1 MGTKQL
7 VIIHGR
13 DKKPKCDE
21 MLRLIKMALI
31 AGLRRVNE
39 EAAQRLEQE
48 HISLTFSYY
57 GDINNRLLLES
68 RPRYGQLFEK
78 EEDGN
83 FYVPDHFYDE
93 SMQQLINRPTDQMTP
108 EEYELLIA
116 NEPIIHFYDDA
127 AKKLSPYLSL
137 FGMST
142 RAIKKLLPDLGAYLT
157 SRVVGSQI
165 RERLQAPL
173 TKALSSGDD
182 VMLLSHSMGCMVA
195 YDVLW
200 KFSRMSE
207 YKHLWEY
214 KVNEWITLGNPL
226 GEPAV
231 KRSLY
236 DSNEPDD
243 GMYPANIRHWTNIN
257 AVDDYI
263 AHDAAIEDDFYLMLS
278 RNLIESINDQ
288 PLIYTFWKDSHTGRT
303 NPHNFFAY
311 LNHPKVAEQ
320 VANWI
325 LRS

>member
-1 MGTKQL
+1 MGTKHL

-13 DKKPKCDE
+13 DKKPRCDE
-21 MLRLIKMALI
+21 MLRLIKKALI

-39 EAAQRLEQE
+39 EAAQKLEQE
-48 HISLTFSYY
+48 QILLTFSYY

-68 RPRYGQLFEK
+68 RPRYRKLFE
-78 EEDGN
+78 EDDGD
-83 FYVPDHFYDE
+83 FYVPDHYYDE
-93 SMQQLINRPTDQMTP
+93 SMEQLINRPTDHMTP
-108 EEYELLIA
+108 EEYERLIA
-116 NEPIIHFYDDA
+116 NEPTIHFYDDA
-127 AKKLSPYLSL
+127 AKILSPYLSL

-142 RAIKKLLPDLGAYLT
+142 RAIKRILPDLGAYLT
-157 SRVVGSQI
+157 SRVIGSQI
-165 RERLQAPL
+165 RERLQPPL
-173 TKALSSGDD
+173 AEALSSGED

-207 YKHLWEY
+207 YKHLWEH
-214 KVNEWITLGNPL
+214 KVNEWLTLGNPL

-257 AVDDYI
+257 AEDDYI
-263 AHDAAIEDDFYLMLS
+263 AHDATVEDDFHLMLN
-278 RNLIESINDQ
+278 RNLIESIDDQ
-288 PLIYTFWKDSHTGRT
+288 PLIQTFWKDSHTGRS

-311 LNHPKVAEQ
+311 LNHTKVAEH
-320 VANWI
+320 VADWI

>member
-1 MGTKQL
+1 MGTKHL

-13 DKKPKCDE
+13 DKKPKCEE
-21 MLRLIKMALI
+21 MLRLIKIALI

-39 EAAQRLEQE
+39 EAAQKLEQE
-48 HISLTFSYY
+48 HITLTFIYY
-57 GDINNRLLLES
+57 GDINNRLLLPNS
-68 RPRYGQLFEK
+68 QIRDVFEK
-78 EEDGN
+78 DSNGE
-83 FYVPDHFYDE
+83 FYVPDHYYDE
-93 SMQQLINRPTDQMTP
+93 SLEQLINRPTDQMTP
-108 EEYELLIA
+108 EEYNRLIA
-116 NEPIIHFYDDA
+116 NEPLIHSYDEI
-127 AKKLSPYLSL
+127 AKILSPYLSL

-173 TKALSSGDD
+173 AKALSSGDD

-207 YKHLWEY
+207 YKHLWEH
-214 KVNEWITLGNPL
+214 KVNDWLTLGNPL

-243 GMYPANIRHWTNIN
+243 GMYPINIRHWTNIN

-263 AHDAAIEDDFYLMLS
+263 AHDATIEDDFSLMLS
-278 RNLIESINDQ
+278 RNLIESIDDQ
-288 PLIYTFWKDSHTGRT
+288 PLIQTFWKDSHTGRS
-303 NPHNFFAY
+303 NPHNFFAH
-311 LNHPKVAEQ
+311 LNHPKVAEH
-320 VANWI
+320 VADWI